1 MAAFRYIVPALALA
15 GSAVAQCGES
25 GSTTTLQSAADATGL
40 SGCSTY
46 SGSIAISTSTTEN
59 INLAGISTIEGSLV
73 ADNVTGIVQIS
84 APDLEEIGDTFD
96 LNGLTILSTLSFPR
110 LAKVD
115 TISWIALPALQG
127 LTFSNTGVQ
136 EVSMLTIDNTEL
148 ASLDGINLQVADTI
162 YIANNRFLDSV
173 NMQLG
178 NVTDSL
184 TFTNNGAELVAEFP
198 NLEWANN
205 ITIRNLSSV
214 SVPSLSSVNGSLG
227 FYGNTF
233 ESLSAPNLTNVGGSL
248 AFVSNDQLSNIT
260 LPELTTV
267 GGGFQIANNSA
278 LENINGFPKLETVG
292 GALDFTGSFNN
303 VELPALGDVRGAFTM
318 LSNQNIDDTCSTFQA
333 EAGSAKA
340 IKGKFEC
347 QGETDPE
354 DGSATSSG
362 SGSSKS
368 SSAAHPVLIPGATG
382 VLGVVAAIFGLL

>member
-1 MAAFRYIVPALALA
+1 MANRWI
-15 GSAVAQCGES
+15 AQCGES

-59 INLAGISTIEGSLV
+59 INLAGISTISGSLV

-267 GGGFQIANNSA
+267 GGGLQIANNSA
-278 LENINGFPKLETVG
+278 LENINGFPKLKTVG
-292 GALDFTGSFNN
+292 GALDFTGSFN
-303 VELPALGDVRGAFTM
+303 
-318 LSNQNIDDTCSTFQA
+318 
-333 EAGSAKA
+333 K
-340 IKGKFEC
+340 
-347 QGETDPE
+347 
-354 DGSATSSG
+354 
-362 SGSSKS
+362 
-368 SSAAHPVLIPGATG
+368 
-382 VLGVVAAIFGLL
+382 